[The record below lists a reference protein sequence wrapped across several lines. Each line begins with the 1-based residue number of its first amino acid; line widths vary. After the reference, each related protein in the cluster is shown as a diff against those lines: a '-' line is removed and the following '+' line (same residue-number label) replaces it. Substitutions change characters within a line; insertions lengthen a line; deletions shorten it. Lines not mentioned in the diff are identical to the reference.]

1 MNTLVQIL
9 TELTGHLRLAG
20 GVTEDMLAE
29 VRRKV
34 AAVLILG
41 SPGLV
46 PVPADPSADPLLQQA
61 AKAGELLAAQWKVD
75 GTRVRYVEEPYLALE
90 TDPEQPTAVIGPF
103 VTKDLTLVQ
112 YSFYQAAKF
121 LTVRI
126 NAANIALLPLTT
138 AKDPADPTKWNI
150 QPGSRSVWIAANR
163 LVTSASGW
171 AGLRVTGGTLVAP
184 SAAVSGN
191 VVQLDPNKPWSL
203 TITPEPAPP
212 TAAGSDGD
220 AAVVT
225 LPTQLRVSA
234 AAPVVT
240 GLLGLTGFGTPLSF
254 TTPAGSAV
262 KPMADNVIVFPY
274 ATGNAKWQIS
284 SNRVRLSALTLPPTE
299 VSSPGWTLRTTPRGL
314 PQLGEVRH
322 GGSLAFRLPEGIRS
336 QVLGTV
342 RESRWRLIAITA
354 NARGIDMQATK
365 ALCDITMDLALWGQS
380 RTTAKISVRDP
391 ASEINVRHASR
402 RGGPDVVTFSKGRVV
417 NNWDRPRAASGTPV
431 EFEGQIDNLSLIA
444 EPTNPSRRRV
454 VIQASR
460 VPVEGTPTQGYALEN
475 LYLHTGAAGRMSLV
489 GSGTPT
495 RLNEGHARLL
505 FDVRLAQPML
515 PNPYAA
521 NWDAQENDFTTAAS
535 ALAAVVRWPSVN
547 APTMESTLVAKVRLP
562 DPPSVDDP
570 ERTNLYLL
578 DVSGRDDQLGI
589 AIWPFDHQPPSIE
602 QNRLVWPMST
612 MALTMLPQVLW
623 EPVQI
628 IEQPLP

>member
-20 GVTEDMLAE
+20 GVTEAMLAE
-29 VRRKV
+29 ARRKI

-41 SPGLV
+41 NPGLV
-46 PVPADPSADPLLQQA
+46 PVPDDPAADPLLQQA
-61 AKAGELLAAQWKVD
+61 AKAGELLAAQWKAD

-90 TDPEQPTAVIGPF
+90 TDPEQPTDVIGPF

-126 NAANIALLPLTT
+126 NAANIALLPLGT
-138 AKDPADPTKWNI
+138 AKDAADPTKWNI
-150 QPGSRSVWIAANR
+150 PPGSVWIAANR

-171 AGLRVTGGTLVAP
+171 AGLRVIGGTLVAP
-184 SAAVSGN
+184 SAVVSGN
-191 VVQLDPNKPWSL
+191 VVQVDPNKPWSL
-203 TITPEPAPP
+203 TITPKPAPA
-212 TAAGSDGD
+212 TDASFDGD

-240 GLLGLTGFGTPLSF
+240 GPLELTGFGTKLSF
-254 TTPAGSAV
+254 TTPTGSAV
-262 KPMADNVIVFPY
+262 NPMTDNVIVFPY

-322 GGSLAFRLPEGIRS
+322 GGSITFRLPEGIRS

-342 RESRWRLIAITA
+342 RESRWRLIVVTV

-365 ALCDITMDLALWGQS
+365 ASCDITMDLALWGQS

-391 ASEINVRHASR
+391 ASEINIRHASR

-417 NNWDRPRAASGTPV
+417 NSWDRPRAASGTPV

-444 EPTNPSRRRV
+444 EPTSPSRRV

-460 VPVEGTPTQGYALEN
+460 VPDGAKTQGYALEN
-475 LYLHTGAAGRMSLV
+475 LYLHTLAAGRMSVV
-489 GSGTPT
+489 GSGTAT

-521 NWDAQENDFTTAAS
+521 NWDAEENDFTTAAS
-535 ALAAVVRWPSVN
+535 ALSAVVRWPNVN
-547 APTMESTLVAKVRLP
+547 APTMESTLGAKVRLP

-589 AIWPFDHQPPSIE
+589 ALWPFDQQPPSIE
-602 QNRLVWPMST
+602 QNRLVWPMSS